1 MTTDGMRSI
10 CSLTEKTTESPY
22 RLRLED
28 RTNRYWLRHGA
39 LEPDKGLQALLMRLF
54 ILKLPSAA

>member
-10 CSLTEKTTESPY
+10 CSLTEKTTESLC

-28 RTNRYWLRHGA
+28 RIIGIGA
-39 LEPDKGLQALLMRLF
+39 TLCARARQEAASPATETLY
-54 ILKLPSAA
+54 LKLQSAA